1 MSAGASEAAIKALVA
16 AMMTAWDARDLD
28 GYMGCFTDDVDFT
41 NVFGVRMDRAEATRT
56 HAVIFKKMFASS
68 VTAVT
73 DTHLRML
80 RPDLAAVDIRWE
92 MTGSRDAAGNDWPT
106 RQGLMNTIAVETP
119 KGWRFAVFHNQD
131 LPPPE
136 RVAEFKQMMA
146 RESA

>member
-1 MSAGASEAAIKALVA
+1 MSEAASETAIKALVS
-16 AMMTAWDARDLD
+16 AMMAAWGARDLD
-28 GYMGCFTDDVDFT
+28 GYMACFTEDVEFT
-41 NVFGVRMDRAEATRT
+41 NVFGVRMNRAETTRT

-68 VTAVT
+68 VTTAT
-73 DTHLRML
+73 ETHVRVL

-92 MTGSRDAAGNDWPT
+92 MTGSRDAAGKDWPT

-136 RVAEFKQMMA
+136 RVAEFRQMMA
-146 RESA
+146 REG